1 MSHPKQLILTVQDF
15 KAIFKVTP
23 IAQRSEGKGRAEAT
37 QSNKQKSRLLKRVN
51 TRLHCSKSNNN
62 TANHQE
68 ADQLTADKQL
78 QYKFF
83 NTSGGKTQRLG
94 ARAFHQDGTRSRSP
108 GSNPTLPHMTQD
120 KRLNFLA

>member
-15 KAIFKVTP
+15 FEAIFKVTP
-23 IAQRSEGKGRAEAT
+23 IFQRSERKGRAEAT

-68 ADQLTADKQL
+68 ADQLTDDKQL

-83 NTSGGKTQRLG
+83 NTSGGKTQRFYKIQKP
-94 ARAFHQDGTRSRSP
+94 RFKPYSP
-108 GSNPTLPHMTQD
+108 TYDSGQAP
-120 KRLNFLA
+120 